1 MSSASRLT
9 KIFSVISLNIFRF
22 ILYFLQCQHVA
33 RQNCCSY
40 CAQSWT
46 DLSSYHLYQDTGR
59 IIQRCSRAAVP
70 ILLQLISRHF
80 RATYMQAFCVT
91 LLSEVVLRYYSAPFG
106 HRAVRARGQIAMSQF
121 FFRSITVL
129 QA

>member
-1 MSSASRLT
+1 MLHVRTAVPTVRNLGQIFPAIISIEILVVFLANSAS
-9 KIFSVISLNIFRF
+9 
-22 ILYFLQCQHVA
+22 
-33 RQNCCSY
+33 
-40 CAQSWT
+40 
-46 DLSSYHLYQDTGR
+46 R

-106 HRAVRARGQIAMSQF
+106 HRAVRARGQIATSQF
-121 FFRSITVL
+121 FFGSITVL